1 MSIALARHPAD
12 DEVLDAY
19 AAFSGTLGLSASA
32 VELRHRFATRFI
44 AAHPDLDTWMAG
56 PLPGRLVDLARIKA
70 WPLISWMILTDASKL
85 TSTCSSVATWAACTA
100 AQKRYSPT
108 SSPTSPRPPAGSA
121 GPPSG
126 SPSWS
131 PSP

>member
-1 MSIALARHPAD
+1 MSIALARRPAD
-12 DEVLDAY
+12 DDVLDAY

-70 WPLISWMILTDASKL
+70 WPLISWMILTGRLEADIDLLVGRHLGGMHRCAETL
-85 TSTCSSVATWAACTA
+85 QPDEFAYVAAAA
-100 AQKRYSPT
+100 RRLGWS
-108 SSPTSPRPPAGSA
+108 
-121 GPPSG
+121 PSG